1 MQKQDWIYFDP
12 EARLVKKALKSAQS
26 IQNIVQKSTQIS
38 SNIFFLK
45 GTPAVYSDHE
55 VHLAIELDT

>member
-26 IQNIVQKSTQIS
+26 IQNIVQKKHPNFIKY
-38 SNIFFLK
+38 IFFERYTRCL
-45 GTPAVYSDHE
+45 
-55 VHLAIELDT
+55 